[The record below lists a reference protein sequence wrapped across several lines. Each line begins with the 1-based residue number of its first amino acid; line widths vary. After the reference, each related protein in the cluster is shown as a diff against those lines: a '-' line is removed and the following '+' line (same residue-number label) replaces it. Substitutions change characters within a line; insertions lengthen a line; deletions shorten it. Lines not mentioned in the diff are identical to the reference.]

1 MCDIALEAS
10 GFKSEITERGVP
22 GYPAHPNF
30 ATVILFVSD
39 LSYHI
44 YANNGLGGIELL
56 KYQDWALSSAL

>member
-1 MCDIALEAS
+1 VGL
-10 GFKSEITERGVP
+10 P
-22 GYPAHPNF
+22 GYPTHPIF
-30 ATVILFVSD
+30 ATAILFVSD